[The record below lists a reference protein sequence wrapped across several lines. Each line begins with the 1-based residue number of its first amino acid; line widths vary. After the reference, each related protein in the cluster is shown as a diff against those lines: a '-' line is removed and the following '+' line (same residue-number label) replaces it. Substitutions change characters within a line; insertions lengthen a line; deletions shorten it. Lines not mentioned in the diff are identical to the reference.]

1 MDLTVRKRTG
11 SRFLEHFMNRASMV
25 IAMAGM
31 MFVSADAFAAN
42 SPGHAAIDRRQLAN
56 CMSKQMAA
64 NTSIS
69 DNEAAKARKDQMK
82 IQNGQAGLS
91 ARAKQAILH

>member
-1 MDLTVRKRTG
+1 MTAILCIGLKQQ
-11 SRFLEHFMNRASMV
+11 HFMNRASML

-31 MFVSADAFAAN
+31 MFVGADAFAAN
-42 SPGHAAIDRRQLAN
+42 SPSHAAIQRRQLAN

-69 DNEAAKARKDQMK
+69 YNEAAKACKDQMK